1 MLPGED
7 QARAEHQGL
16 RYRMLTGK
24 WGNDLEKGLEKHFSA
39 DRRSA
44 QGIVELSRN
53 PFRSLATQVG
63 GALYAQPPAV
73 RGPMGAEG
81 LVQAVEQA
89 GYWQIQQRQSTDLVG
104 IREAFTRIDWS
115 ERGGL
120 LYRPVP
126 AEFLCIRAVPEAP
139 DVPAFVEELQ
149 QRAHP
154 DTGQMCWCWETLDIT
169 DLDHPVHVVMSA
181 DRKEDWTAECIP
193 TSGSGDKF
201 QYRDTAN
208 GGRPFIPGVLYHAE
222 RTGKVW
228 DAYYGLEAVLGTITV
243 GVLLTFWVHG
253 VKDGS
258 FATVLLAGGRIS
270 GLEVRSPSGTRTQ
283 VISAEPG
290 SIIEIA
296 PIEGYEGQVQVVQ
309 LQPGFSPD
317 TLMAAISGF
326 EGGLAE
332 YAGVSAADLVR
343 TGADPRSGVSL
354 SVSREGLRRAQAR
367 FEPQLRRG
375 DLDIL
380 ATSAKVL
387 NRATGTRYPESGY
400 SITYPALPLS
410 SDEVRNLREDL
421 LAKINVGLLSKVDA
435 YKQLHPGLDRDQAI
449 HELARIALDK
459 AAVDQATQ
467 RMLAFSGV
475 PVAAPAADLEVGKAA
490 LLPAIVQGVTA
501 GTIPPASAIQM
512 MIAIGVAPELA
523 NGIVSASR

>member
-24 WGNDLEKGLEKHFSA
+24 WGADLEKGLDKHFSA

-44 QGIVELSRN
+44 QGLVELSRN

-73 RGPMGAEG
+73 RGLAGSEG

-104 IREAFTRIDWS
+104 IREAFTRLDWS

-126 AEFLCIRAVPEAP
+126 AEMLCIRAVPEAP
-139 DVPAFVEELQ
+139 DVPAYVEELQ
-149 QRAHP
+149 QREHP
-154 DTGQMCWCWETLDIT
+154 DTKKMSWCWEILDIT
-169 DLDHPVHVVMSA
+169 DLDNPVHAVLSA
-181 DRKEDWTAECIP
+181 DRKEDWSAECIP
-193 TSGSGDKF
+193 TSGSGDAY
-201 QYRDTAN
+201 QYRDLT
-208 GGRPFIPGVLYHAE
+208 GRPFIPGVLYHAE

-258 FATVLLAGGRIS
+258 FATVLLAGGRIA
-270 GLEVRSPSGTRTQ
+270 GLEVRSPSGNRTQ

-296 PIEGYEGQVQVVQ
+296 PVEGYEGQVQVVQ
-309 LQPGFSPD
+309 LQPGFDPEK
-317 TLMAAISGF
+317 LMAAISGF

-410 SDEVRNLREDL
+410 SEEVRSQREDV
-421 LAKINVGLLSKVDA
+421 LAKIDAGLMSKVDA
-435 YKQLHPGLDRDQAI
+435 YMRLHPGLTRDQAI
-449 HELARIALDK
+449 GELRRIQTENAMF
-459 AAVDQATQ
+459 APMPT
-467 RMLAFSGV
+467 
-475 PVAAPAADLEVGKAA
+475 VAAF
-490 LLPAIVQGVTA
+490 
-501 GTIPPASAIQM
+501 AS
-512 MIAIGVAPELA
+512 
-523 NGIVSASR
+523 